1 MSKQLNV
8 VQYSLQPSQVS
19 HSKKRRDG
27 YVLQNGMLRSVVTSG
42 SAGKEKSIGN
52 DDDDDNVEWNLRGKE
67 KKTERQR
74 RECS

>member
-1 MSKQLNV
+1 MWYNTLCNHPKCLIQ
-8 VQYSLQPSQVS
+8 
-19 HSKKRRDG
+19 KKKRDG

-52 DDDDDNVEWNLRGKE
+52 DDDDNVEWNLRGKE
-67 KKTERQR
+67 KTTERQR